1 MKKIKYIIYVFIVN
15 ILFLPFSAQSD
26 DASSAWKEAYK
37 STVIVLPTW
46 PGYNRP
52 GFGAPLGTAP
62 AGTGFYVSV
71 DNKSDNTYF
80 IMTAAHVIKNA
91 KVVDIKDYKNITQQ
105 AEVIL
110 VDLKRD
116 IAILRSKVNGL
127 AIKTSQRNIDI
138 GNEVCVIGN
147 SFGLGPSL
155 SCGIISA
162 KNRKNLGF
170 NQIENFIQTDAA
182 VNPGASGAPLVN
194 KMGELIGMIDAIYT
208 KEADID
214 AGVNFAIDKEL
225 INKFITENYDLLIK
239 N

>member
-1 MKKIKYIIYVFIVN
+1 MKKNIYFISTL
-15 ILFLPFSAQSD
+15 IFIYLISFGSIAH
-26 DASSAWKEAYK
+26 DASRAWEVSYK

-62 AGTGFYVSV
+62 AGTGFYISP
-71 DNKSDNTYF
+71 DQKTKNTRF

-91 KVVDIKDYKNITQQ
+91 KVVVIKDYKNITHQ
-105 AEVIL
+105 AEVVL

-116 IAILRSKVNGL
+116 IAVLKSNINGL
-127 AIKTSQRNIDI
+127 AIKTSQGNINI
-138 GNEVCVIGN
+138 GNQVCVIGN
-147 SFGLGPSL
+147 SFGLGLSL

-162 KNRKNLGF
+162 QNRKNLGF

-194 KMGELIGMIDAIYT
+194 KNGELIGMVDAIYT

-225 INKFITENYDLLIK
+225 INQFITENYDLLIK

>member
-1 MKKIKYIIYVFIVN
+1 MIKIKYIIYVFIVN
-15 ILFLPFSAQSD
+15 ILFLPFSAHGD
-26 DASSAWKEAYK
+26 DASRAWKLSYK

-52 GFGAPLGTAP
+52 GFGAPAGTAP
-62 AGTGFYVSV
+62 AGTGFYISA
-71 DNKSDNTYF
+71 DQKTENTSF

-91 KVVDIKDYKNITQQ
+91 KVVDIKDFNNFTQQ
-105 AEVIL
+105 AEVVL

-116 IAILRSKVNGL
+116 IAVLKSNVKGL
-127 AIKTSQRNIDI
+127 AIKTSQGNLNI
-138 GNEVCVIGN
+138 GNPVCVIGN
-147 SFGLGPSL
+147 SFGLGLSL

-162 KNRKNLGF
+162 QNRKNLGF

-194 KMGELIGMIDAIYT
+194 KNGELIGMVDAIYT

-225 INKFITENYDLLIK
+225 INQFITENYDFLIK

>member
-1 MKKIKYIIYVFIVN
+1 MIKIKYIIYFFIVN
-15 ILFLPFSAQSD
+15 ILFLPFSTHGY
-26 DASSAWKEAYK
+26 DASRAWKLSYK

-62 AGTGFYVSV
+62 AGTGFYISA
-71 DNKSDNTYF
+71 DKKTENTGF

-91 KVVDIKDYKNITQQ
+91 KIVDFKDYNNITQQ
-105 AEVIL
+105 AEVVL

-116 IAILRSKVNGL
+116 IAVLKSNVKGL
-127 AIKTSQRNIDI
+127 AIKISQGNLNI
-138 GNEVCVIGN
+138 GNQVCVIGN
-147 SFGLGPSL
+147 SFGLGQSL
-155 SCGIISA
+155 SCGIISG
-162 KNRKNLGF
+162 KNRKGLGF

-194 KMGELIGMIDAIYT
+194 EDGQLEGMVDAIYT

-214 AGVNFAIDKEL
+214 AGVNFAIDKKL
-225 INKFITENYDLLIK
+225 IQSFLKSKSAQIN
-239 N
+239 

>member
-105 AEVIL
+105 AEVVL